1 MSWNPW
7 QQAVLGAMGYQ
18 PLRRAGAPSPAGMD
32 VAAEA
37 GAGSPPPEGRLLQA
51 LRRAARRDNL
61 SGLPLPP
68 WERLRAEAA
77 AKRALWRELRA
88 LRRR

>member
-18 PLRRAGAPSPAGMD
+18 PMRRAGAPVPAGGD
-32 VAAEA
+32 AAAAA
-37 GAGSPPPEGRLLQA
+37 GDPGLPPEGRLLQA
-51 LRRAARRDNL
+51 LRRAARRDDL

-68 WERLRAEAA
+68 WDRLRAEAA